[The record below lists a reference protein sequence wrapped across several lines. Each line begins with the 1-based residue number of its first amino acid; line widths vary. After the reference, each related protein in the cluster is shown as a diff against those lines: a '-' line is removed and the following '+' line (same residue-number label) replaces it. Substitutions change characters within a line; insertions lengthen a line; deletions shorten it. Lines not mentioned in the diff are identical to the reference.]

1 MASDGGPDDLPM
13 TLRRQRE
20 QKEREARE
28 RAQRFEPSPLGPAD
42 RIAPDRHPD
51 DFGSP
56 FRDEPQAA
64 VVTAFNVPFFRL
76 MMFLIKCVLAGIPA
90 LLLLI
95 VILWGFGQGLKA
107 FAPDLRHFEII
118 IQPVKKK

>member
-28 RAQRFEPSPLGPAD
+28 RAQRFEPAPIGSAE
-42 RIAPDRHPD
+42 RFAPDRHPD
-51 DFGSP
+51 DFGQT

-90 LLLLI
+90 LILLTA
-95 VILWGFGQGLKA
+95 ILFAGGQLLKT

-118 IQPVKKK
+118 IQPIQKR

>member
-28 RAQRFEPSPLGPAD
+28 RAQRFEPAPLGPAD
-42 RIAPDRHPD
+42 RIAHDRHPD

-64 VVTAFNVPFFRL
+64 VVTAFNVPFFAL

-90 LLLLI
+90 LILLTAVLY
-95 VILWGFGQGLKA
+95 GGGQFLKT

-118 IQPVKKK
+118 IQPVQKR